1 MDAGRQP
8 VTGDTAYTDPRW
20 SYPEYPPGSVIEIRV
35 HGVGG
40 EPPSGM
46 TRDPQPRLVGGDR
59 IAGFWRA
66 RNPEVGA
73 LPGDGARSH
82 VREVLAWGG
91 QTSGTI
97 RHAFWVLLLPFALFN
112 LAGRMHRSDPD
123 SGWSVVHRAA
133 CRVLAYTMTLATVSI
148 TAGIALDLVGVQCAT
163 APGCLDRTGTG
174 RVLLAPI
181 RRFADDPL
189 ARLALLAL
197 LPVAVVLLLWWAGRY
212 RTRELEGLDTGGG
225 QPAPR
230 EPVRLQDA
238 GFWRNAWPTSRLR
251 ATHATG
257 AFALISATMALVMLD
272 LAPVAHW
279 SAWRLGL
286 VVSVLV
292 AVGAGAVAA
301 APSTL
306 RPLPHPGLGHTQWVL
321 RLLGVLPGT
330 VGVTL
335 ALVPVDLAPRGL
347 WSGAVRL
354 VGVGL
359 AGWWVRGNVR
369 AANGTAPDVTV
380 AGNLWL
386 VAGIAL
392 VAATFPA
399 TIGALDAAR
408 APLPGALPVGMGT
421 LPTNVADG
429 ILALAPGLYVPA
441 HLALLPI
448 VTVQAV
454 LVVLLVATGW
464 ERRPALRPDASPL
477 DTGPAVPANLG
488 GAVVALLALL
498 ILTASG
504 GSVHALVLDWL
515 GQRLPALPGG
525 AGAVPPLDPAEGAAL
540 VLPWWHSLTAVVATV
555 VLPIALGG
563 LLLVRW
569 GLQRWA
575 PGFRASA
582 PTPQEVA
589 DDLDRGLAAD
599 AARGL
604 DAVRANPATAAA
616 RLRVVGA
623 RWRTAHLLRDA
634 GVLLFGAVAVT
645 LAVVIGQFVRVAV
658 DPARPVDAEFRFTT
672 YAVWAMALLAVAA
685 VGLIRSGLSEE
696 STRRNVGRLWD
707 VLTYWPRV
715 THPFAPPCYGEAVVP
730 MLADRIRRLTGHG
743 NRYRVLLAGHSQGS
757 VVALAAVATATAGD
771 PRRVALVSYGSPI
784 AVLYERFFRGV
795 FGATAGAFGAARGA
809 VSSWH
814 HLFAMTEPFAFPF
827 WRVTVPDDV
836 PAAAQRAGW
845 GVNRAVTHADTPC
858 PACGW
863 WRGRETGAATAG
875 GGAPD
880 PGTTPGADDSVA
892 DVVVSDPDRWW
903 QPLDPRA
910 PQPRGHSTYHDHR
923 EVDLHLAHL
932 AERL

>member
-292 AVGAGAVAA
+292 AVGAGAVGRC
-301 APSTL
+301 P
-306 RPLPHPGLGHTQWVL
+306 
-321 RLLGVLPGT
+321 
-330 VGVTL
+330 
-335 ALVPVDLAPRGL
+335 
-347 WSGAVRL
+347 
-354 VGVGL
+354 
-359 AGWWVRGNVR
+359 
-369 AANGTAPDVTV
+369 
-380 AGNLWL
+380 
-386 VAGIAL
+386 
-392 VAATFPA
+392 
-399 TIGALDAAR
+399 LDAATAATPRARPHAVGPAPAGCPARDGGRDARPGTGGPR
-408 APLPGALPVGMGT
+408 APRAVVGGRPPGGSRAGGVVGPRQRAGRQRHGAGRDRGRQPVAGGRHRAGRRHVPRPRSGRSTPPAPRCPGPLPVGMGT

-845 GVNRAVTHADTPC
+845 GV
-858 PACGW
+858 
-863 WRGRETGAATAG
+863 
-875 GGAPD
+875 
-880 PGTTPGADDSVA
+880 
-892 DVVVSDPDRWW
+892 
-903 QPLDPRA
+903 
-910 PQPRGHSTYHDHR
+910 QPRGHARRHAVPGVRMVARSRDR
-923 EVDLHLAHL
+923 GSNGRWRGAGSRDDA
-932 AERL
+932 RCR